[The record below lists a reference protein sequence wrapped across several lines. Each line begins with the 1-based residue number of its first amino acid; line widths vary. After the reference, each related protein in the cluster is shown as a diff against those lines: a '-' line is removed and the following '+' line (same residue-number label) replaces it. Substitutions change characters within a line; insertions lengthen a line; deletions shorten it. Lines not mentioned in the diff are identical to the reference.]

1 VAFSMV
7 DKDGDGKITQR
18 ELMAV
23 LSRLG
28 FKSDDATVK
37 KLISKYDTDG

>member
-1 VAFSMV
+1 MAFSMV
-7 DKDGDGKITQR
+7 DKDGDGRITPR

-23 LSRLG
+23 LSKLG

-37 KLISKYDTDG
+37 KMISKYDADG